1 MFLGNVC
8 TLMMDR
14 AVITQL
20 LAVSVVFFLSQV
32 DPGSGIHGH
41 TEAYDF
47 FTLTHC
53 SFIYNNIHQLLLSML
68 DTKKQNKTKKYL
80 DAYFHKN

>member
-47 FTLTHC
+47 FHSHSL
-53 SFIYNNIHQLLLSML
+53 F
-68 DTKKQNKTKKYL
+68 
-80 DAYFHKN
+80 FHL